1 MEKPKRASVFALGR
15 YTVTTYTPETPPVGQ
30 TARASV
36 RSRHRRKSLYKN
48 LIRFS
53 FLIPIILYLLIFFG
67 YPLYY
72 SITVS
77 LQSYSLQT
85 EYTGIAPF
93 IGLANYLNVLQDVT
107 VHVAA
112 WHTVIFTVGS
122 IVPQFLLGLGLALFF
137 ARKFPL
143 SRFLRSLMLLPW
155 LLPLVVS
162 GTVWKWL
169 FDQTNGIIDQML
181 SGLHLL
187 PAHYGWLTT
196 PGWALAAVI
205 ITNIWIGI
213 PFNMVLI
220 YSGLQGISGE
230 VYEAASID
238 GANKWQ
244 QFWYITV
251 PLLRPVIG
259 VVLLLGLIYTL
270 KVFDIV
276 YVLTGGGPADA
287 TQIFA
292 TWSYN
297 LSFSQQLFGQG
308 AALGNIILV
317 ISLVVALIYLR
328 PQKRQRSV

>member
-1 MEKPKRASVFALGR
+1 M
-15 YTVTTYTPETPPVGQ
+15 TTYTHDAPAAGE
-30 TARASV
+30 TARAPGK
-36 RSRHRRKSLYKN
+36 RRRTLRYKG
-48 LIRFS
+48 LVRFS
-53 FLIPIILYLLIFFG
+53 FLVPVILYLLLFFG

-77 LQSYSLQT
+77 LQRYDLQA

-93 IGLANYLNVLQDVT
+93 IGLANYLNVFQDPT
-107 VHVAA
+107 VRTAA
-112 WHTVIFTVGS
+112 WHTLIFTVGS
-122 IVPQFLLGLGLALFF
+122 IVPQFVIGIALALFF
-137 ARKFPL
+137 AQKFPL

-169 FDQTNGIIDQML
+169 FDLTNGIIDQML

-187 PAHYGWLTT
+187 PPHFGWLTT

-220 YSGLQGISGE
+220 YSGLQGIDHE

-244 QFWYITV
+244 RFWYVTV

-276 YVLTGGGPADA
+276 YVMTGGGPANA

-297 LSFSQQLFGQG
+297 LSFAQQLFGQG
-308 AALGNIILV
+308 AALGNIILI
-317 ISLVVALIYLR
+317 ISLVVALFYLR
-328 PQKRQRSV
+328 PGKNRQKA

>member
-1 MEKPKRASVFALGR
+1 
-15 YTVTTYTPETPPVGQ
+15 VTTYIQAVPTEGG
-30 TARASV
+30 TAQVLARRRR
-36 RSRHRRKSLYKN
+36 RSFRKI

-53 FLIPIILYLLIFFG
+53 FLIPVILYLLIFFG

-77 LQSYSLQT
+77 LQDYNLQT

-93 IGLANYLNVLQDVT
+93 IGLINYLNVLRDTT
-107 VHVAA
+107 VHMAT
-112 WHTVIFTVGS
+112 WHTLIFTVGS
-122 IVPQFLLGLGLALFF
+122 IVPQFLIGLGLALFF
-137 ARKFPL
+137 VQRFPL
-143 SRFLRSLMLLPW
+143 GRFLRSLMLLPW

-169 FDQTNGIIDQML
+169 FDETNGIIDQML

-187 PAHYGWLTT
+187 PPHFGWLTT
-196 PGWALAAVI
+196 PGWALAAII

-230 VYEAASID
+230 FYEAASID

-244 QFWYITV
+244 QFWYITL
-251 PLLRPVIG
+251 PLLRPVIS

-270 KVFDIV
+270 KVFDVV
-276 YVLTGGGPADA
+276 YVITSGGPANT

-297 LSFSQQLFGQG
+297 LSFAQQLFGQG
-308 AALGNIILV
+308 AALGNIILI
-317 ISLVVALIYLR
+317 ISLVVALFYLR
-328 PQKRQRSV
+328 SQKRQQPA

>member
-1 MEKPKRASVFALGR
+1 M
-15 YTVTTYTPETPPVGQ
+15 TTYTKATPAVGET
-30 TARASV
+30 TRALV
-36 RSRHRRKSLYKN
+36 KSRHRRRSFHKG

-53 FLIPIILYLLIFFG
+53 FLIPVILYLLIFFG

-72 SITVS
+72 SVVVS
-77 LQSYSLQT
+77 LQDYSLQT
-85 EYTGIAPF
+85 EYTGVAPF
-93 IGLANYLNVLQDVT
+93 IGLANYLSIIRDAT
-107 VHVAA
+107 VHMAA
-112 WHTVIFTVGS
+112 WHTLIFTVGS
-122 IVPQFLLGLGLALFF
+122 IVPQFLIGLGLALFF

-187 PAHYGWLTT
+187 PAHFGWLTT
-196 PGWALAAVI
+196 PNWALAAII

-220 YSGLQGISGE
+220 YSGLQGITGE
-230 VYEAASID
+230 FYEAASID
-238 GANKWQ
+238 GANSWQ
-244 QFWYITV
+244 QFWYITL

-270 KVFDIV
+270 KVFDVV
-276 YVLTGGGPADA
+276 YVITSGGPANT

-297 LSFSQQLFGQG
+297 LSFAQQLFGQG
-308 AALGNIILV
+308 AALGNIILI
-317 ISLVVALIYLR
+317 ISLVVALFYLR
-328 PQKRQRSV
+328 SSKRQQSA

>member
-1 MEKPKRASVFALGR
+1 MAI
-15 YTVTTYTPETPPVGQ
+15 YTNERPAVGEHVR
-30 TARASV
+30 TAGWRE
-36 RSRHRRKSLYKN
+36 HRRKTFSRRLV
-48 LIRFS
+48 RFS
-53 FLIPIILYLLIFFG
+53 FLLPVILYLLIFFG

-77 LQSYSLQT
+77 LQDYNLQT

-93 IGLANYLNVLQDVT
+93 IGLTNYLSVLQDT
-107 VHVAA
+107 TTRMAA
-112 WHTVIFTVGS
+112 WHTLIFTVGS

-137 ARKFPL
+137 AQRFPL
-143 SRFLRSLMLLPW
+143 SRFLRSLLLLPW

-181 SGLHLL
+181 AGLHLL

-196 PGWALAAVI
+196 PGWALAAIV

-213 PFNMVLI
+213 PFNMVLL

-230 VYEAASID
+230 FYEAASID

-244 QFWYITV
+244 RFWSITV

-270 KVFDIV
+270 KVFDVV
-276 YVLTGGGPADA
+276 YVITGGGPANT

-297 LSFSQQLFGQG
+297 LSFAQQLFGQG
-308 AALGNIILV
+308 AALGNIILI

-328 PQKRQRSV
+328 PKKGQRAA

>member
-1 MEKPKRASVFALGR
+1 M
-15 YTVTTYTPETPPVGQ
+15 TTYTHESSVVGETE
-30 TARASV
+30 RAATG
-36 RSRHRRKSLYKN
+36 RKHRRKSLYRS
-48 LIRFS
+48 LVRFS
-53 FLIPIILYLLIFFG
+53 FVIPIILYLFIFFG

-72 SITVS
+72 SVTVS
-77 LQSYSLQT
+77 LQDYSLQT

-93 IGLANYLNVLQDVT
+93 IGLKNYLNVLQDTT
-107 VHVAA
+107 VHMAA

-122 IVPQFLLGLGLALFF
+122 IVPQFLIGLGLALFF
-137 ARKFPL
+137 AKKFPL

-181 SGLHLL
+181 AGLHLL
-187 PAHYGWLTT
+187 PAHFGWLTT
-196 PGWALAAVI
+196 PGWGLAAII

-238 GANKWQ
+238 GANRWQ
-244 QFWYITV
+244 QFWYVTL
-251 PLLRPVIG
+251 PLLRPVIA

-276 YVLTGGGPADA
+276 YVLTGGGPANT

-297 LSFSQQLFGQG
+297 LSFAQQLFGQG
-308 AALGNIILV
+308 AALGNIILI

-328 PQKRQRSV
+328 PQRGQQTA

>member
-1 MEKPKRASVFALGR
+1 M
-15 YTVTTYTPETPPVGQ
+15 TTYTHDAPAAGE
-30 TARASV
+30 RALAPG
-36 RSRHRRKSLYKN
+36 RRRRKSRYKG

-53 FLIPIILYLLIFFG
+53 FLVPVILYLLLFFG

-77 LQSYSLQT
+77 LQRYDLQA

-93 IGLANYLNVLQDVT
+93 IGLANYLNVFQDPT
-107 VHVAA
+107 VRTAA
-112 WHTVIFTVGS
+112 WHTLLFTVGS
-122 IVPQFLLGLGLALFF
+122 IVPQFVIGMALALFF
-137 ARKFPL
+137 AQKFPL

-169 FDQTNGIIDQML
+169 FDLTNGLIDQML
-181 SGLHLL
+181 SGLHVL
-187 PAHYGWLTT
+187 PPHFGWLTT
-196 PGWALAAVI
+196 PGWALAAII

-220 YSGLQGISGE
+220 YSGLQGIDNE
-230 VYEAASID
+230 VYEAAAID
-238 GANKWQ
+238 GANKGQ
-244 QFWYITV
+244 RFWYVTL

-276 YVLTGGGPADA
+276 YVMTGGGPANA

-308 AALGNIILV
+308 AALGNVILI
-317 ISLVVALIYLR
+317 ISLVVALFYLR
-328 PQKRQRSV
+328 PGKKRQTA

>member
-1 MEKPKRASVFALGR
+1 M
-15 YTVTTYTPETPPVGQ
+15 TTYTH
-30 TARASV
+30 ASSPLEEKSRDTHNKRKH
-36 RSRHRRKSLYKN
+36 RSRSVHTF

-53 FLIPIILYLLIFFG
+53 FLLPVILYLLLFFG

-72 SITVS
+72 SIAVS
-77 LQSYSLQT
+77 LQNYSLQT

-93 IGLANYLNVLQDVT
+93 IGLQNYLNVLQDAT
-107 VHVAA
+107 ARMAA
-112 WHTVIFTVGS
+112 WHTLIFTVGS

-137 ARKFPL
+137 ARRFPL
-143 SRFLRSLMLLPW
+143 SRFLRSLILLPW

-169 FDQTNGIIDQML
+169 FDQTNGLIDQML

-187 PAHYGWLTT
+187 PAHFGWLTT
-196 PGWALAAVI
+196 PGWALAAII

-213 PFNMVLI
+213 PFNMVLL
-220 YSGLQGISGE
+220 YSGLQGIGNE
-230 VYEAASID
+230 CYEAASID
-238 GANKWQ
+238 GANTWQ
-244 QFWYITV
+244 QFWYITL

-270 KVFDIV
+270 KVFDVV
-276 YVLTGGGPADA
+276 YVITGGGPANT

-297 LSFSQQLFGQG
+297 LSFAQQLFGQG
-308 AALGNIILV
+308 AALGNIILI
-317 ISLVVALIYLR
+317 ISLVVALFYLR
-328 PQKRQRSV
+328 PQRRQQQA

>member
-1 MEKPKRASVFALGR
+1 M
-15 YTVTTYTPETPPVGQ
+15 TTYTQAPSAVGET
-30 TARASV
+30 TRELAKR
-36 RSRHRRKSLYKN
+36 RHRRRSLHKA
-48 LIRFS
+48 LIRCS
-53 FLIPIILYLLIFFG
+53 FLAPVILYLLLFFG

-77 LQSYSLQT
+77 LQDYNLQT

-93 IGLANYLNVLQDVT
+93 IGLVNYLNVLKDTT
-107 VHVAA
+107 VHMAA
-112 WHTVIFTVGS
+112 QHTLIFTVGS
-122 IVPQFLLGLGLALFF
+122 IVPQFLIGLGLALFF
-137 ARKFPL
+137 AKKFPL

-181 SGLHLL
+181 AGLHLL
-187 PAHYGWLTT
+187 PPHYGWLTT
-196 PGWALAAVI
+196 PGWALAAII

-244 QFWYITV
+244 QFWYITL

-270 KVFDIV
+270 KVFDVV
-276 YVLTGGGPADA
+276 YVMTSGGPANT

-297 LSFSQQLFGQG
+297 LSFTQQLFGQG
-308 AALGNIILV
+308 AALGNIILI
-317 ISLVVALIYLR
+317 ISLVVALFYLR
-328 PQKRQRSV
+328 PRKNQQLA

>member
-1 MEKPKRASVFALGR
+1 
-15 YTVTTYTPETPPVGQ
+15 VTTHIYEGPTVGEAARPPVRRGQ
-30 TARASV
+30 
-36 RSRHRRKSLYKN
+36 RRRSLYKS
-48 LIRFS
+48 LIRLS
-53 FLIPIILYLLIFFG
+53 FLIPVILYLLIFFG

-77 LQSYSLQT
+77 LQDYNLQT

-93 IGLANYLNVLQDVT
+93 IGLVNYLDVWQDVT
-107 VHVAA
+107 VRAAA
-112 WHTVIFTVGS
+112 WHTLIFTVGS
-122 IVPQFLLGLGLALFF
+122 IVPQFLIGLGLALFF
-137 ARKFPL
+137 AKKFPL

-169 FDQTNGIIDQML
+169 FDETNGIIDQML
-181 SGLHLL
+181 AGLHLL

-196 PGWALAAVI
+196 PGWALAAII

-230 VYEAASID
+230 VYEAAAID

-270 KVFDIV
+270 KVFDVV
-276 YVLTGGGPADA
+276 YVMTGGGPANT

-308 AALGNIILV
+308 AALGNVILI

-328 PQKRQRSV
+328 PQRRQQSA

>member
-1 MEKPKRASVFALGR
+1 M
-15 YTVTTYTPETPPVGQ
+15 TTYIQAVPTEGG
-30 TARASV
+30 TAQVLARRRR
-36 RSRHRRKSLYKN
+36 RSFRKI

-53 FLIPIILYLLIFFG
+53 FLIPVILYLLIFFG

-77 LQSYSLQT
+77 LQDYNLQT

-93 IGLANYLNVLQDVT
+93 IGLINYLNVLRDTT
-107 VHVAA
+107 VHMAT
-112 WHTVIFTVGS
+112 WHTLIFTVGS
-122 IVPQFLLGLGLALFF
+122 IVPQFLIGLGLALFF
-137 ARKFPL
+137 VQRFPL
-143 SRFLRSLMLLPW
+143 GRFLRSLMLLPW

-169 FDQTNGIIDQML
+169 FDETNGIIDQML

-187 PAHYGWLTT
+187 PPHFGWLTT
-196 PGWALAAVI
+196 PGWALAAII

-230 VYEAASID
+230 FYEAASID

-244 QFWYITV
+244 QFWYITL
-251 PLLRPVIG
+251 PLLRPVIS

-270 KVFDIV
+270 KVFDVV
-276 YVLTGGGPADA
+276 YVITSGGPANT

-297 LSFSQQLFGQG
+297 LSFAQQLFGQG
-308 AALGNIILV
+308 AALGNIILI
-317 ISLVVALIYLR
+317 ISLVVALFYLR
-328 PQKRQRSV
+328 SQKRQQPA

>member
-1 MEKPKRASVFALGR
+1 ML
-15 YTVTTYTPETPPVGQ
+15 PV
-30 TARASV
+30 
-36 RSRHRRKSLYKN
+36 
-48 LIRFS
+48 
-53 FLIPIILYLLIFFG
+53 ILYLVIFFG

-77 LQSYSLQT
+77 LQDYNLQT

-93 IGLANYLNVLQDVT
+93 IGLKNYINVWQDIT

-122 IVPQFLLGLGLALFF
+122 IVPQFLIGLGLALFF
-137 ARKFPL
+137 TKKFPL

-169 FDQTNGIIDQML
+169 FDETNGIIDQML
-181 SGLHLL
+181 AGLHLL

-196 PGWALAAVI
+196 PGWALAAII

-230 VYEAASID
+230 VYEAAAID

-270 KVFDIV
+270 KVFDVV
-276 YVLTGGGPADA
+276 YVMTGGGPANA

-308 AALGNIILV
+308 AALGNIILI

-328 PQKRQRSV
+328 PQRRQQSA

>member
-1 MEKPKRASVFALGR
+1 M
-15 YTVTTYTPETPPVGQ
+15 TTYRQEAPIVGEAAQ
-30 TARASV
+30 TLVKRRHQR
-36 RSRHRRKSLYKN
+36 RSFRKT

-53 FLIPIILYLLIFFG
+53 FLIPVILYLLIFFG

-77 LQSYSLQT
+77 LQNYTLQT

-93 IGLANYLNVLQDVT
+93 IGLTNYLNVLQDAT
-107 VHVAA
+107 VHMAA
-112 WHTVIFTVGS
+112 WHTLIFTVGS
-122 IVPQFLLGLGLALFF
+122 IVPQFLIGLGLALFF
-137 ARKFPL
+137 AKKFPL

-169 FDQTNGIIDQML
+169 FDETNGIIDQML

-187 PAHYGWLTT
+187 PPHFGWLTT
-196 PGWALAAVI
+196 PGWALAAII

-220 YSGLQGISGE
+220 YSGLQGITSE

-244 QFWYITV
+244 QFWYITL

-270 KVFDIV
+270 KVFDVV
-276 YVLTGGGPADA
+276 YVMTSGGPANT

-297 LSFSQQLFGQG
+297 LSFAQQLFGQG

-317 ISLVVALIYLR
+317 ISLVVALFYLR
-328 PQKRQRSV
+328 PQKRQQSA

>member
-1 MEKPKRASVFALGR
+1 VL
-15 YTVTTYTPETPPVGQ
+15 
-30 TARASV
+30 ARRRR
-36 RSRHRRKSLYKN
+36 RSFRKILV
-48 LIRFS
+48 RFS
-53 FLIPIILYLLIFFG
+53 FLIPVILYLLIFFG

-77 LQSYSLQT
+77 LQDYNLQT

-93 IGLANYLNVLQDVT
+93 IGLTNYLDVLRDTT
-107 VHVAA
+107 VHMAT
-112 WHTVIFTVGS
+112 WHTLIFTVGS

-137 ARKFPL
+137 VQRFPL
-143 SRFLRSLMLLPW
+143 GRFLRSLMLLPW

-169 FDQTNGIIDQML
+169 FDETNGIIDQML

-187 PAHYGWLTT
+187 PPHFGWLTT
-196 PGWALAAVI
+196 PGWALAAII

-230 VYEAASID
+230 FYEAASID

-244 QFWYITV
+244 QFWYITL
-251 PLLRPVIG
+251 PLLRPVIS

-270 KVFDIV
+270 KVFDVV
-276 YVLTGGGPADA
+276 YVITSGGPANT

-297 LSFSQQLFGQG
+297 LSFAQQLFGQG
-308 AALGNIILV
+308 AALGNIILI
-317 ISLVVALIYLR
+317 ISLVVALFYLR
-328 PQKRQRSV
+328 SQKRQQPA

>member
-1 MEKPKRASVFALGR
+1 V
-15 YTVTTYTPETPPVGQ
+15 
-30 TARASV
+30 
-36 RSRHRRKSLYKN
+36 
-48 LIRFS
+48 
-53 FLIPIILYLLIFFG
+53 IPIILYLFIFFG

-72 SITVS
+72 SVTVS
-77 LQSYSLQT
+77 LQDYSLQT

-93 IGLANYLNVLQDVT
+93 IGLKNYLNVLQDTT
-107 VHVAA
+107 VHMAA

-122 IVPQFLLGLGLALFF
+122 IVPQFLIGLGLALFF
-137 ARKFPL
+137 AKKFPL

-181 SGLHLL
+181 AGLHLL
-187 PAHYGWLTT
+187 PAHFGWLTT
-196 PGWALAAVI
+196 PGWGLAAII

-238 GANKWQ
+238 GANRWQ
-244 QFWYITV
+244 QFWYVTL
-251 PLLRPVIG
+251 PLLRPVIA

-276 YVLTGGGPADA
+276 YVLTGGGPANT

-297 LSFSQQLFGQG
+297 LSFAQQLFGQG
-308 AALGNIILV
+308 AALGNIILI

-328 PQKRQRSV
+328 PQRGQQTA